1 MAKSSGPGSDGE
13 HQVGI
18 GTFCTQGH
26 SRLTLSIG
34 SRLRGRIDVGG
45 KLLTNQLKR
54 LLSFRQWDLM
64 AETHIVNRIREEC
77 CYVTSDWKRDLERAR

>member
-1 MAKSSGPGSDGE
+1 VSPSVYSQAQVLIVVTLAETIKHITRWMFSSCPGWM
-13 HQVGI
+13 
-18 GTFCTQGH
+18 F
-26 SRLTLSIG
+26 
-34 SRLRGRIDVGG
+34 RIDVGG

-77 CYVTSDWKRDLERAR
+77 CYVTNDWKKDLERAR